1 MFKYL
6 KGKDENPKETITNVK
21 ALGISAEENLK
32 LTEQKTKYL
41 AHIFHLLGDL
51 TRLKIM
57 LILAKQRICVGDI
70 SHKTGFSVSL
80 ISHNLRLL
88 RAAELVKSTR
98 EGKKIYY
105 TIDEEASE
113 LMRQITLIIQKG

>member
-6 KGKDENPKETITNVK
+6 KSKSVPKETITNVK
-21 ALGISAEENLK
+21 ALGLTAEENIA
-32 LTEQKTKYL
+32 LTEEKTEL
-41 AHIFHLLGDL
+41 LSHIFHLLGDM

-57 LILAKQRICVGDI
+57 LILAKQRLCVSDI

-88 RAAELVKSTR
+88 KTSHMVKSTR
-98 EGKKIYY
+98 EGKRIFY
-105 TIDEEASE
+105 TIDEDAAK